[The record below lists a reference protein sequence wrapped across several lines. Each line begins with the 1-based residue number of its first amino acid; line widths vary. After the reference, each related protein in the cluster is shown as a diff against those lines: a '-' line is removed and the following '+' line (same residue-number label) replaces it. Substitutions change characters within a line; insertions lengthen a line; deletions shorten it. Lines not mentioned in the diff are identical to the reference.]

1 LKLAIVEL
9 GDANKEIEHVKSTI
23 ADKDLRI
30 SVIQSKV
37 MEKINEQDAIVA
49 KLENTKRIN
58 MNYENQIKALS
69 AKLTQQ
75 TENHQ
80 EFDLKYLSLVKVEK
94 FLREDNILL
103 KKTAN
108 ESDKKAQVVE
118 SKFSGIDIKY
128 KNLLQ
133 EFEAMQ
139 KDYKNSIKA
148 LEQVNKT
155 RNAYFDELQVN
166 AEKYKTLTI
175 QKETVDHQLYNEK
188 ALFTNLQQRLKD
200 VEVEFEDQTRK
211 ETANSELAVAQI
223 LNLEEKHMAMLN
235 RYKKETLM
243 KSNWAQSY
251 QREYNE
257 RMKLEIENKQLLG
270 NLNGQ
275 ENRNLDLQS
284 NNDELTDRIRDLER
298 RLDLVKDEKYDL
310 LCKIE
315 RKNNQLESHKLTMD
329 NLESHNETYTRKL
342 RKLTNER
349 VLKEKHAT
357 EILQMEVEDLHSK
370 WVRYEIKMT
379 KMETF
384 VTKAS
389 NAYNYVKPDLDA
401 KDAIIEELNNKFED
415 EETKG
420 SELNYEIESLK
431 LELRQK
437 DEKITSY
444 ETKKL
449 ALECEKLELVNILQ
463 GNYPF
468 NMLEYKEKEEQFKQ
482 QGTRFYDIILSS
494 TRPHNHILINCSVNF
509 TYLQGY
515 FNMQLYI

>member
-370 WVRYEIKMT
+370 
-379 KMETF
+379 
-384 VTKAS
+384 
-389 NAYNYVKPDLDA
+389 
-401 KDAIIEELNNKFED
+401 
-415 EETKG
+415 
-420 SELNYEIESLK
+420 
-431 LELRQK
+431 
-437 DEKITSY
+437 
-444 ETKKL
+444 
-449 ALECEKLELVNILQ
+449 
-463 GNYPF
+463 
-468 NMLEYKEKEEQFKQ
+468 
-482 QGTRFYDIILSS
+482 
-494 TRPHNHILINCSVNF
+494 
-509 TYLQGY
+509 
-515 FNMQLYI
+515 